1 MQLLENKSQKIYKNK
16 KQKQPIRNNINQ
28 KKMADGTENFQGSD
42 AFQESTYH
50 KTLLD
55 AEQEEAYGVSMDR
68 IVPPSLFSLIFHS
81 LL

>member
-1 MQLLENKSQKIYKNK
+1 
-16 KQKQPIRNNINQ
+16 
-28 KKMADGTENFQGSD
+28 MADGTENFQGSD
-42 AFQESTYH
+42 AFQESAYH